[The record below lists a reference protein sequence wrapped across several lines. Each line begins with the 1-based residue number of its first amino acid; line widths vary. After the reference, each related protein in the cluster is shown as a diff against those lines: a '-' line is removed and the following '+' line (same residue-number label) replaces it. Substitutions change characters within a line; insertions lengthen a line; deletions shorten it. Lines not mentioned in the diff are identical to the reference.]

1 MSYDHIISSIH
12 RKGTDQYLNPPDIQL
27 WNSMLLLTACEYLQP
42 KALLTLSQS
51 NPFRRNDQ
59 NTSNPSLKARIQS
72 QHFYRYWPYLPRMT
86 HGVAHLMKRSKMA
99 EALTQ
104 SPLFLTLNGFRNISE
119 AFIPI
124 IPVGEEMLRYLQTL
138 FKLTFV
144 PQQLASDLAE
154 LKGRYSP
161 LTSAMVREKLK
172 RAGMDRTL
180 GTLQGGNALLIMSL
194 LTYCTAD
201 AYMKTERQ
209 GQGQGHGQG
218 LQFDV
223 VSSRNA
229 WRDLAGQSAPSLA
242 PYLPLPHVLSF
253 SSVSSCIHS
262 LLCFYFSFTS
272 SHPRMHLSLH

>member
-1 MSYDHIISSIH
+1 
-12 RKGTDQYLNPPDIQL
+12 
-27 WNSMLLLTACEYLQP
+27 MLLMTACEYLQP

-51 NPFRRNDQ
+51 NPFRSNDQ
-59 NTSNPSLKARIQS
+59 NTSNPSLKAQIQS

-86 HGVAHLMKRSKMA
+86 HEVAHLVKRSKMA
-99 EALTQ
+99 ESLTQ
-104 SPLFLTLNGFRNISE
+104 SPLFLTINGFRNISE

-144 PQQLASDLAE
+144 PQQLASDLVE

-172 RAGMDRTL
+172 RAGVDRTL
-180 GTLQGGNALLIMSL
+180 GTLQGGNALLIVSL

-201 AYMKTERQ
+201 ANMKTQKQ
-209 GQGQGHGQG
+209 GQGQGQG

-223 VSSRNA
+223 ISSRNA
-229 WRDLAGQSAPSLA
+229 WRDLAGQSSALACSYFLFRVILYSLT
-242 PYLPLPHVLSF
+242 LVFLLF
-253 SSVSSCIHS
+253 SQFISSAYASVTAVRAHE
-262 LLCFYFSFTS
+262 
-272 SHPRMHLSLH
+272 